1 MEHTRLH
8 LAFLVM
14 AVLAPGSTAVAQ
26 VVSCFTPDPSSGWQD
41 IGWSG
46 QAPSQIAECDNQSLS
61 GLMNEV
67 VLLDAFSGGDIYRV
81 DITGQQTMS
90 LFSSRA
96 PLSTFND
103 PGCPSCIYPVQVWA
117 NADSAWK
124 LEKYLSRLVI
134 WLPQGT
140 YTFKIYLQRAA
151 VDDSA
156 SYWGTGGGAD
166 YLVPFPAVEF
176 FFRITSYNDYGL
188 HPDSVGPI
196 LPLSADVEIGRVA
209 IPLGTTQPLANVNA
223 VLATKKNP
231 ALVRAGPNGGP
242 PAKAEPGK

>member
-1 MEHTRLH
+1 
-8 LAFLVM
+8 
-14 AVLAPGSTAVAQ
+14 
-26 VVSCFTPDPSSGWQD
+26 
-41 IGWSG
+41 
-46 QAPSQIAECDNQSLS
+46 
-61 GLMNEV
+61 MNEV

-81 DITGQQTMS
+81 DITGHQTMS
-90 LFSSRA
+90 LFSSRV
-96 PLSTFND
+96 PLSALDD
-103 PGCPSCIYPVQVWA
+103 PGCPSCIYPIQVWA

-151 VDDSA
+151 VDDSV

-166 YLVPFPAVEF
+166 YLVPFSAVEF

-188 HPDSVGPI
+188 HPDSVGSI
-196 LPLSADVEIGRVA
+196 LPPSADVVGRVA